1 MGTFD
6 FFSFDPITI
15 GGTLVNTLIIWLIFK
30 RLLFDK
36 VNAILQ
42 QRNDDI
48 AKSYAD
54 ADAAQKDA
62 DENKRLYEVK
72 LQDAKSESAEIVK
85 AATKKAQ
92 VRSDEIIA
100 EAKTEARAVHIKAQS
115 DMEKEKKQ
123 TVNAIKDDISV
134 LVVSVAEK
142 VVKKEIDAKTHQK
155 LIDDAISELE

>member
-6 FFSFDPITI
+6 FFSFDPVTI

-54 ADAAQKDA
+54 ADAAVKDA
-62 DENKRLYEVK
+62 DANKRLYEEK
-72 LQDAKSESAEIVK
+72 LQDAKTESAEIVK

-92 VRSDEIIA
+92 VRSEEIIA
-100 EAKTEARAVHIKAQS
+100 EAKNDARMAHAKAQA

>member
-6 FFSFDPITI
+6 FFSFDVSTI

-30 RLLFDK
+30 HLLFDK

-54 ADAAQKDA
+54 ADAAQKAA
-62 DENKRLYEVK
+62 DDNKRLYEEK

-100 EAKTEARAVHIKAQS
+100 EAKTEARAVHVKAQS
-115 DMEKEKKQ
+115 DIEKEKKQ

-142 VVKKEIDAKTHQK
+142 VVKKEIDAKTHEK